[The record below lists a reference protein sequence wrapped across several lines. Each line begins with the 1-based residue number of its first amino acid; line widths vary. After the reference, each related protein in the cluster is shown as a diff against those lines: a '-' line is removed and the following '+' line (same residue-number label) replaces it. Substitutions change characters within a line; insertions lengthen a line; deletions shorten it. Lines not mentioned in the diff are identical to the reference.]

1 MREHLSLKYLVAVV
15 SLLIPLGGIRAADGG
30 TPGFLEGHLTIV
42 APKPVEVA
50 EAGTTKGASVDYARY
65 PLVVFSSAGHKEVA
79 QLTADKDGNY
89 RVALPPGD
97 YVLDAKGRAPGHVRA
112 TPKRFS
118 VASNQTV
125 HADFELDTGI
135 R

>member
-1 MREHLSLKYLVAVV
+1 LLLKYLIAVGIV
-15 SLLIPLGGIRAADGG
+15 SISFGGVRAGDAVS
-30 TPGFLEGHLTIV
+30 PGFLEGHLKI
-42 APKPVEVA
+42 ASPKVVELA
-50 EAGTTKGASVDYARY
+50 EAGAAKGAEVDYAGYR
-65 PLVVFSSAGHKEVA
+65 LVILSRAGHKEVA
-79 QLTADKDGNY
+79 QVTADKHGNY

-118 VASNQTV
+118 VVSNQTV
-125 HADFELDTGI
+125 HADFELDTGV

>member
-1 MREHLSLKYLVAVV
+1 MSFKSLVAVV
-15 SLLIPLGGIRAADGG
+15 SLLIPFSGIRAADGVP
-30 TPGFLEGHLTIV
+30 PGFLEGHLKIV
-42 APKPVEVA
+42 APKTVEVA
-50 EAGTTKGASVDYARY
+50 EAKTDKSATVDYARY
-65 PLVVFSSAGHKEVA
+65 PLVVRSRSDDREVA
-79 QLTADKDGNY
+79 QVTADKDGNY
-89 RVALPPGD
+89 RVSLPPGD

-118 VASNQTV
+118 VASSQTV

>member
-1 MREHLSLKYLVAVV
+1 MSLKYLLAVV
-15 SLLIPLGGIRAADGG
+15 SLLIPFGGIRAADAGAA
-30 TPGFLEGHLTIV
+30 GFLEGHLRIA
-42 APKPVEVA
+42 APKTVEIA
-50 EAGTTKGASVDYARY
+50 EAETAKGAAVDYARY
-65 PLVVFSSAGHKEVA
+65 PLVIFNSAGDKEVA
-79 QLTADKDGNY
+79 QVTADKDGNY

-97 YVLDAKGRAPGHVRA
+97 YILDAKGRAPGHVRA

-118 VASNQTV
+118 VVSNQTV

>member
-1 MREHLSLKYLVAVV
+1 LLKYLVAAV
-15 SLLIPLGGIRAADGG
+15 SLLIPFGGIQAADGVA
-30 TPGFLEGHLTIV
+30 PGFLEGHLRIV

-50 EAGTTKGASVDYARY
+50 EASTAKGATVDYGQY
-65 PLVVFSSAGHKEVA
+65 PLVISSAADHKEAA
-79 QLTADKDGNY
+79 QVTADKDGNY

-118 VASNQTV
+118 VVSNQTV
-125 HADFELDTGI
+125 HLDFELDTGI